1 MREFRREAW
10 WRAARRDVVEGDRP
24 RCAKR
29 PSYIPTRRL
38 SATRSVVVRV
48 GSKKFSFGLS
58 IAAVLGTL
66 LPFIRFLGMG
76 EQAEKCRRK
85 AVECESTAL
94 HSPDE
99 AMRLAYL
106 ELAQLWRQIAA
117 QAETLDRSNP
127 EASVEQH

>member
-1 MREFRREAW
+1 
-10 WRAARRDVVEGDRP
+10 
-24 RCAKR
+24 
-29 PSYIPTRRL
+29 
-38 SATRSVVVRV
+38 
-48 GSKKFSFGLS
+48 
-58 IAAVLGTL
+58 L

-127 EASVEQH
+127 EASVEQHYAGSSTRERQRP